1 MGVAWAPIFKKEF
14 PGADSF
20 ERATDGKN
28 MSRNM
33 YRLDEICADKG
44 VTAFSTFAPDWE
56 ELEAELPVE
65 ELTEGDFWFSSAKG
79 LRTVSVLIAALRAEK
94 QWSKE
99 LRKSQVGYLLWDLLE
114 LERVLKVAKQKRAQF
129 YLLRY

>member
-1 MGVAWAPIFKKEF
+1 MGVALAPIFKKKF
-14 PGADSF
+14 PGADTF
-20 ERATDGKN
+20 EKATDGKN
-28 MSRNM
+28 LSRNI
-33 YRLDEICADKG
+33 YRLDQICADKG

-94 QWSKE
+94 QWSKG
-99 LRKSQVGYLLWDLLE
+99 LRKSQVDYLLLDLLE
-114 LERVLKVAKQKRAQF
+114 LERVLKIAKQKRAQF

>member
-1 MGVAWAPIFKKEF
+1 MGVALAPIFKKEF

-65 ELTEGDFWFSSAKG
+65 ELTEGDFWFSSAKA
-79 LRTVSVLIAALRAEK
+79 LRTVSVLIATLQAEK
-94 QWSKE
+94 QWSKG
-99 LRKSQVGYLLWDLLE
+99 LRKSQVGYLLLDLLE